1 MGTHC
6 VPSWTFFAKTSHSI
20 QTTHF
25 TWAKVMTG
33 TKKIL
38 TDVTFAAVKYGPETL
53 KLTVKHK
60 AENSFD
66 AIVGHCDIYLPFLL
80 GKNFWTSVGVK
91 QYFQLCL
98 KQYHETCWAEL
109 FLAHQQLEGEHL
121 SSAYH
126 WILHHT

>member
-1 MGTHC
+1 
-6 VPSWTFFAKTSHSI
+6 
-20 QTTHF
+20 
-25 TWAKVMTG
+25 MTG

-80 GKNFWTSVGVK
+80 GKNF
-91 QYFQLCL
+91 
-98 KQYHETCWAEL
+98 
-109 FLAHQQLEGEHL
+109 
-121 SSAYH
+121 
-126 WILHHT
+126 